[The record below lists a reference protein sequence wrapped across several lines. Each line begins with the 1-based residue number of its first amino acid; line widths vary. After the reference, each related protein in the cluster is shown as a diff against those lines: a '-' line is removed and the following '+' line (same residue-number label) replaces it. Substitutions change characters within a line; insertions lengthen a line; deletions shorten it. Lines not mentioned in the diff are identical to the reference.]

1 MRSASRLSRPLS
13 LSLVAAARRAPR
25 RTTPAVGADPP
36 MGLRLVGG
44 AEVSGALSYGVGNR
58 WPPACCARRDRAQSS
73 SLFIPCRSRA
83 TSAAPNNTRGW
94 RRSADGGFAWSV
106 ELR

>member
-1 MRSASRLSRPLS
+1 MVTSRIWFTAVQKAELWKRWKNGRVSM
-13 LSLVAAARRAPR
+13 AA
-25 RTTPAVGADPP
+25 G
-36 MGLRLVGG
+36 
-44 AEVSGALSYGVGNR
+44 
-58 WPPACCARRDRAQSS
+58 CCARRYRAQSS